1 MKQVKF
7 WLKAAMPALLVA
19 TALPAMAQCGKWTGN
34 PRGEEAEDAHVL
46 YRQYLKSEDFETAF
60 PYWEK
65 AYSIAPAADGQRP
78 SHYVDGRTLYLHKF
92 KNETDEARKKE
103 YAAIIIRLYDEEIT
117 CYGNEGFL
125 LGRKAYD
132 MFYYLRSPYADI
144 IKALDGSIEKSAKN
158 VEYIVFDP
166 YARII
171 VNEFQKQRMSAEK
184 ARELN
189 LMLNELADY
198 NIANNKDLG
207 AYYQQAKDAMN
218 SVFTAIEGDI
228 FDCNYFKAKFEPLY
242 RENPEDYE
250 SIKYYFSKLV
260 NQGCEADDPFV
271 VELKATYERLAA
283 VINAQLQAEF
293 FAKNPG
299 AHAKHL
305 YDEGRY
311 SEAIAKYDE
320 AISKEQENKDANQ
333 EQIATYHFA
342 VASIMFRKLN
352 RYGDARDRARTA
364 AKLRPNWGQPYMLI
378 GDMYASTSSS
388 CGNDAWDH
396 QLAVLAAV
404 DKYVQAKSVDSDVSD
419 EANRKIGQYS
429 SFKPDKEVG
438 FMKGVSAGQ
447 QVRVP
452 CWIGETVTV
461 RY

>member
-1 MKQVKF
+1 MKI
-7 WLKAAMPALLVA
+7 WLNFALVGAFLA
-19 TALPAMAQCGKWTGN
+19 LGILPAQAQCEKWIDN

-46 YRQYLKSEDFETAF
+46 YRQYIKAEEFETAF
-60 PYWEK
+60 PFWQT

-78 SHYVDGRTLYLHKF
+78 SHYVDGRTLYLHMF
-92 KNETDEARKKE
+92 KNETDEAKKKE
-103 YAAIIIRLYDEEIT
+103 YAETILRLYDEEIA

-132 MFYYLRSPYADI
+132 MFYYLRSPYAEVV
-144 IKALDGSIEKSAKN
+144 KALDGSIEKSGNN

-171 VNEFQKQRMSAEK
+171 VSDFQKERMDAAK

-198 NIANNKDLG
+198 NIANNASLS

-218 SVFTAIEGDI
+218 SVFSAIEGDI
-228 FDCNYFKAKFEPLY
+228 FDCAYFKAKFEPLY
-242 RENPEDYE
+242 RENAEDYE
-250 SIKYYFSKLV
+250 SIKYYYSKLV
-260 NQGCEADDPFV
+260 NQGCDAEDPFV
-271 VELKATYERLAA
+271 MELKTTYEKLAA
-283 VINAQLQAEF
+283 EINAQMQAEF

-305 YDEGRY
+305 YDEGQY
-311 SEAIAKYDE
+311 NDAINKYDE
-320 AISKEQENKDANQ
+320 AIEKEKAGEAPDQ

-342 VASIMFRKLN
+342 VASILFRKLN
-352 RYGDARDRARTA
+352 RYNDARERARSA
-364 AKLRPNWGQPYMLI
+364 SKLRPNWGQPYMLI
-378 GDMYASTSSS
+378 GDMYASSSSS
-388 CGNDAWDH
+388 CGADAWDH
-396 QLAVLAAV
+396 QLAVLAAI
-404 DKYVQAKSVDSDVSD
+404 DKYAQAKNADSEVAE
-419 EANRKIGQYS
+419 EASRKIGQYS
-429 SFKPDKEVG
+429 GFKPDKEVG
-438 FMKGVSAGQ
+438 FMKGVQAGQ